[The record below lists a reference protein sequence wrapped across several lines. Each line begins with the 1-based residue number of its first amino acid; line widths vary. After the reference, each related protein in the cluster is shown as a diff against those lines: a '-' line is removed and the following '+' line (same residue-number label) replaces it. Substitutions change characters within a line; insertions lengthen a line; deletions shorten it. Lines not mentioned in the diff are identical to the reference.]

1 MPLHV
6 VSKAATSIS
15 RPQDIFKR
23 QYRKDIGTNIGR
35 WAKSMAKAFTG
46 LVYAPHREDTQ
57 YVNTSQTYAKTQ
69 WPTGINNPEAGFR
82 SFTRTLWK
90 LPKLASNI
98 VAGTANALAETL
110 DSIKT
115 GKADYSDTKL
125 AFVKASSR
133 NPQGKSSK

>member
-1 MPLHV
+1 
-6 VSKAATSIS
+6 
-15 RPQDIFKR
+15 
-23 QYRKDIGTNIGR
+23 
-35 WAKSMAKAFTG
+35 MAKTFSG

-69 WPTGINNPEAGFR
+69 WPSGINKPEAAIT
-82 SFTRTLWK
+82 SFGWTLGK

-98 VAGTANALAETL
+98 VAGTTNALAETL

-115 GKADYSDTKL
+115 GKADYWDTKM
-125 AFVKASSR
+125 AFSRASSR